1 MGLEVEGS
9 SEWARCNPAPSHPWP
24 PHPRSMPESSPSA
37 RREFLPSRNQV
48 IAELE
53 VATDLHAGIDT
64 GG

>member
-1 MGLEVEGS
+1 
-9 SEWARCNPAPSHPWP
+9 
-24 PHPRSMPESSPSA
+24 MPESSPSA